1 MQLLI
6 IKQILFVSTL
16 GNVWWIVWRMWI
28 LMLGGKGLRTNQ
40 NTCIIELIMQIL
52 KVTKRVTYGNFVHQN
67 CLRNHCHGHTSSGM
81 GCICCWYTWIHS
93 DHKCQ
98 LQKLQRIDTTTCNR
112 LIIDY
117 RSSKF
122 SKIVNQVLRFEDRVP
137 RDLHLTIIGYF

>member
-40 NTCIIELIMQIL
+40 NTCIIQLIMQIL

-67 CLRNHCHGHTSSGM
+67 CPRNHCHGHTSSGM

-137 RDLHLTIIGYF
+137 RDLHLTISGYF

>member
-40 NTCIIELIMQIL
+40 NTCIIQLIMQIL
-52 KVTKRVTYGNFVHQN
+52 KVTKRVTYGNFAHQN
-67 CLRNHCHGHTSSGM
+67 CLRTHCHGHTSSGM
-81 GCICCWYTWIHS
+81 GCICCWYTWIHL

-98 LQKLQRIDTTTCNR
+98 LQKLQRIDTTTCNW

-117 RSSKF
+117 RSWKF
-122 SKIVNQVLRFEDRVP
+122 SKIVNQVLRFEGRVP

>member
-40 NTCIIELIMQIL
+40 NTCIIQLIMQIL
-52 KVTKRVTYGNFVHQN
+52 KVTKRVTYGNFAHQN
-67 CLRNHCHGHTSSGM
+67 CLHNHCRGHTSSGM
-81 GCICCWYTWIHS
+81 GCICCWYTWIHL